1 LERGDSATGK
11 GGAGSPADEGMTI
24 KGYDGKAALPAERLI
39 IERPRLLKMLDDASA
54 RTTLLVAPAGYGK
67 TVIASQW
74 MRNRRHSWFRL
85 QLASVDVAAL
95 ARGLAIALD
104 NLGDSRL
111 VNEVDELLRVLRHP
125 EREVNRLVQ
134 PFLGALERRERAW
147 LVVDDYHVIERT
159 PAAQQLIECIHDSNL
174 LQLLIASR
182 SRPSWA
188 TTRRSVY
195 GEIHEIRSE
204 TLEFTDSETGLVLD
218 TDKTSAELLKQA
230 HGWPAVI
237 GLIAVA
243 DTDRMIPSESVPSML
258 YEFFADEIF
267 NRAPKGIQDRLL
279 SLALLPRLD
288 RQTMTA
294 AFGGSAD
301 AVTTDA
307 RKTGL
312 AHVFQDGLELHP
324 LVERF
329 LVEKIK
335 RAPDATVRARAS
347 VDFAISQQAWDEAL
361 ALIQEFHLVGEID
374 ALVSACFRALL
385 SEGRIATLE
394 KIARWAVAEEVAV
407 PPTDLIDAELAF
419 RDGRLDEARGTAAS
433 VAERLLDDH
442 SLKAR
447 AFIIAG
453 SAAQLLYHLE
463 EAHELHS
470 RGAEFARDS
479 HDLYDALWGQFLSL
493 RYLERP
499 ECEAITRDLNRA
511 ASTPEQ
517 QVRASLAA
525 IHNLRLSGRG
535 LRRAAE
541 HRVDGLLAHVRDAR
555 IRTSYA
561 NQWGYTLVLQARYQD
576 AIDVASRG
584 LLDVDRYHL
593 SFARPHLRWAI
604 AAAELGLRHLA
615 RADSHLRAVEA
626 AAEELDDPYLQI
638 NARALRAR
646 LLLVQLRPGDAV
658 AVSSEE
664 WDKHPTRA
672 MYAEYVATHALA
684 LAVAGEAH
692 EAQKTLKRYAGLS
705 TSIEVRAIESCA
717 TAVAALGTSDAVI
730 ASLQAFA
737 IAEELD
743 TWDPLLCT
751 FRAAPRVLELTAANT
766 RKQRGLLRL
775 LLAGR
780 DENLAK
786 RVGLSRGRPYAR
798 GGTLSR
804 REREVLDLLQQGLR
818 NREVARALF
827 IAEST
832 VKVHVRHIMD
842 KLGAR
847 TRAEAVARYTEDST
861 TEE

>member
-1 LERGDSATGK
+1 MA
-11 GGAGSPADEGMTI
+11 I
-24 KGYDGKAALPAERLI
+24 KGYGTTASLPAERRI
-39 IERPRLLKMLDDASA
+39 IERPRLLKLLDESSA
-54 RTTLLVAPAGYGK
+54 RTTLFVAPAGYGK
-67 TVIASQW
+67 TVLASQW
-74 MRNRRHSWFRL
+74 MQNRLHTWVRM

-95 ARGLAIALD
+95 ARALAAALD
-104 NLGDSRL
+104 ERGNDRL
-111 VNEVDELLRVLRHP
+111 VDDVDEVLRVSRHP
-125 EREVNRLVQ
+125 EREVSQLVQ
-134 PFLGALERRERAW
+134 PLFAALERRERAW
-147 LVVDDYHVIERT
+147 LVIDDYHIIERSS
-159 PAAQQLIECIHDSNL
+159 AAQELIECIHDSNL
-174 LQLLIASR
+174 LQLLISSR

-188 TTRRSVY
+188 TTRRFVY
-195 GEIHEIRSE
+195 GEVYEVQSE
-204 TLEFTDSETGLVLD
+204 PLEFTESEVELVLD
-218 TDKTSAELLKQA
+218 TSRASRELLEQA
-230 HGWPAVI
+230 NGWPAVI

-243 DTDRMIPSESVPSML
+243 DTDRTIPSENVPSML

-267 NRAPKGIQDRLL
+267 NRAPKQVQNRLL

-288 RQTMTA
+288 RETMSA
-294 AFGGSAD
+294 AFGASAA

-312 AHVFQDGLELHP
+312 AHDFQGGLELHP

-329 LVEKIK
+329 LIEKIK

-347 VDFAISQQAWDEAL
+347 VAFAITRHAWDEAL
-361 ALIQEFHLVGEID
+361 ALIQEFHLVDEID
-374 ALVSACFRALL
+374 TLVSASFGALL

-394 KIARWAVAEEVAV
+394 KIARWATTEEIAA
-407 PPTDLIDAELAF
+407 PPVDLIDAEIAF
-419 RDGRLDEARGTAAS
+419 RDGRLEEARGGAAS
-433 VAERLLDDH
+433 VAERLPDDH
-442 SLKAR
+442 PLKAR

-463 EAHELHS
+463 EAYELHS
-470 RGAEFARDS
+470 RGAEFASDS

-493 RYLERP
+493 RYLERS

-517 QVRASLAA
+517 RVRASLAA

-535 LRRAAE
+535 LRRTGE
-541 HRVDGLLAHVRDAR
+541 YRVDGLLAHVRDAR

-561 NQWGYTLVLQARYQD
+561 NQWGYTLVLQARYED
-576 AIDVASRG
+576 AIDVARRG

-646 LLLVQLRPGDAV
+646 LLLVQLRPREAV
-658 AVSSEE
+658 AVTAEE
-664 WDKHPTRA
+664 WDRHPTRA
-672 MYAEYVATHALA
+672 MYGEYVGTHALA
-684 LAVAGEAH
+684 LAVTGEAQQ
-692 EAQKTLKRYAGLS
+692 ARATLARYSGLS
-705 TSIEVRAIESCA
+705 TSSEVRAIEACA
-717 TAVAALGTSDAVI
+717 VAVAALGTSDAVTD
-730 ASLQAFA
+730 ALHAFA
-737 IAEELD
+737 IADELD

-751 FRAAPRVLELTAANT
+751 FRAAPKVLELTAANT
-766 RKQRGLLRL
+766 RKQHVLLRL

-786 RVGLSRGRPYAR
+786 RVGLSTGRPYSR

-804 REREVLDLLQQGLR
+804 REQEVLDLLQQGLR
-818 NREVARALF
+818 NREIARALF
-827 IAEST
+827 IEEST
-832 VKVHVRHIMD
+832 VKVHVRHIMT

-847 TRAEAVARYTEDST
+847 TRAEAVARYAEETIED
-861 TEE
+861 E